1 MNELVLAVFPTKS
14 DSHHQSSSP
23 SSRPS
28 STTGPAQ
35 VSVPTAPSPSS
46 SSLSP
51 PPPPS
56 SSPSSLSSV
65 SVVAR
70 AKSALKT
77 TSDALPV
84 AAKIEGKIGAGTATS
99 KSIRSH
105 SLNIEKNPLGKS
117 ASQKPTTS
125 SISESSCASG
135 CGSGG
140 TKLKSSTSFASSS
153 GSKKS
158 TSSVTVKPH
167 PNKVNRNSTSG
178 SGPILT
184 NINSHSSPVG
194 PTFMATAGVPVVTT
208 PSLNEKRVTSDS
220 GNTSVS
226 QQQQQQHPKL
236 QPQQQPPLS
245 AKNAL
250 PSSIP
255 TSTSKKKKSASGAPS
270 ATTSSVK
277 TTGPIGGNNGPGG
290 PTSSSL
296 EKKKVNNS
304 LQKQS
309 SKPDQV
315 SGNSGERTKKPDLVK
330 GVVVGEKGKPITNTT
345 ATATSHPTKASSPNK
360 SSSKAPSQL
369 RLVLELGGDQDE
381 KSKSIDNVSTIVNV
395 SSCSSLSPSSSV
407 TGSISASEETSLE
420 VGSAAISGAK
430 PSARV
435 VSGIPKNRE
444 PVGGLAERDDD
455 IGGESPNVSEDEHD
469 QDREDERRDRLERM
483 DQSFIVPSQASERAL
498 SSLGKVNKRSESDGI
513 VLAERP
519 KPDKTVRRCESID
532 DAGASA
538 SAATA
543 AAALEAPIFPQNIKT
558 VSSATIVKGPEDA
571 TVSLGQTAHLNAHYF
586 GNPEPRVTWLK
597 NGSRIYADDD
607 RILIKTYSGEST
619 LIVRDLRADDS
630 GKYEVLIENEVGND
644 AAVASVGVEG
654 PPEPPAG
661 RPFLSDVDFA
671 NSSLTLAWYGCTFDG
686 GSIVTGYLV
695 EKSHWLIGQ
704 RPEAPEWIMLTSNC
718 NSTSFRVKGLDQ
730 DKEYIFRVR
739 AQNVYGQSSPGRA
752 SEPFSFIQPPS
763 GGERPSP
770 GSGTNA
776 SNNEET
782 EDLDNDPFDAP
793 FQHRIVTLETGSIF
807 KTKYEIYEELGRGRF
822 GVVFKVKDK
831 DTNEYFAAKFVR
843 CRKQEEKQKVRDE
856 IDIMNGLEHPRLLQ
870 LAAAYENPKEIIM
883 AMEYIG
889 GGELFEKVVA
899 DDFTLTERDCM
910 LFMRQICA
918 AIGYMHAKDIVH
930 LDLKPENILCKSKKS
945 HQIKIIDFGLTR
957 KIKPDEDVRILFGT
971 PEFVSPEVI
980 NYEPVTAT
988 SDMWSVG
995 VVCYVLLSGLSPFM
1009 GDSDV
1014 ETFTNITSIA
1024 YDFDDEAFDPISDD
1038 AKDFIRKLLIKNQRK
1053 RMSAEDCLNHK
1064 WLALA
1069 EHTSKQNFKEINTD
1083 KLKSFLMRRRW
1094 QKAAHAIRALGRFTS
1109 LGFRHDSK
1117 DSASSII
1124 STQSA
1129 AF

>member
-1 MNELVLAVFPTKS
+1 
-14 DSHHQSSSP
+14 
-23 SSRPS
+23 
-28 STTGPAQ
+28 
-35 VSVPTAPSPSS
+35 
-46 SSLSP
+46 
-51 PPPPS
+51 
-56 SSPSSLSSV
+56 
-65 SVVAR
+65 
-70 AKSALKT
+70 
-77 TSDALPV
+77 
-84 AAKIEGKIGAGTATS
+84 
-99 KSIRSH
+99 
-105 SLNIEKNPLGKS
+105 
-117 ASQKPTTS
+117 
-125 SISESSCASG
+125 
-135 CGSGG
+135 
-140 TKLKSSTSFASSS
+140 
-153 GSKKS
+153 
-158 TSSVTVKPH
+158 
-167 PNKVNRNSTSG
+167 
-178 SGPILT
+178 
-184 NINSHSSPVG
+184 
-194 PTFMATAGVPVVTT
+194 MATAGVPVITT
-208 PSLNEKRVTSDS
+208 SNLANKGTSDF
-220 GNTSVS
+220 GNASVS
-226 QQQQQQHPKL
+226 PQQNPQQQQT
-236 QPQQQPPLS
+236 S
-245 AKNAL
+245 GSKNAL
-250 PSSIP
+250 PTSIQSSA
-255 TSTSKKKKSASGAPS
+255 SKKKKSAAGAPS
-270 ATTSSVK
+270 ATTSSTK
-277 TTGPIGGNNGPGG
+277 TTGPIGGNNGPGMVA
-290 PTSSSL
+290 SSNL
-296 EKKKVNNS
+296 EKKKVNSS

-315 SGNSGERTKKPDLVK
+315 SGSSGERTKKIDLVK
-330 GVVVGEKGKPITNTT
+330 GVAVPEKGKPITANTT
-345 ATATSHPTKASSPNK
+345 TTKVPSQNRSNPKAS
-360 SSSKAPSQL
+360 SQL
-369 RLVLELGGDQDE
+369 RLVLELGGDGDE

-395 SSCSSLSPSSSV
+395 SSCSSLSPSSSA
-407 TGSISASEETSLE
+407 TGSISASEEPPLE
-420 VGSAAISGAK
+420 VGSAAASAK

-444 PVGGLAERDDD
+444 PVGGLTERDDE

-469 QDREDERRDRLERM
+469 QDREDERRDRLKRM
-483 DQSFIVPSQASERAL
+483 DQSLIVPSQASDRAL
-498 SSLGKVNKRSESDGI
+498 SNLGKVNKRSESDGI

-532 DAGASA
+532 DAGASV

-543 AAALEAPIFPQNIKT
+543 AAALDTPIFPQNIKT

-597 NGSRIYADDD
+597 NGSRIYPDDD

-704 RPEAPEWIMLTSNC
+704 RPDTPEWVMLTSNC

-763 GGERPSP
+763 GGERPSS

-793 FQHRIVTLETGSIF
+793 FQHRIVSLETGSTF